1 MWFLLHLTAVIIMY
15 CKKVRETLCMVSE
28 SSPNVGTVWS
38 TSYKVKGLHGQGG
51 LSAYVHSHSGSLVGR
66 ASGAQSCSW
75 RSHLSC
81 CYLTTSQISALWLLE
96 VSVKPRVK
104 KCNIQGKSRLYFDVG
119 GRALNEGNN
128 QSASPRSHL
137 KAYQVTLNDSVTMA
151 NNLTKTIVLSSSS
164 PGQITNQ
171 SPFT

>member
-1 MWFLLHLTAVIIMY
+1 MIDKLQSKSFAWVGWIVCLCSLTLRLLGL
-15 CKKVRETLCMVSE
+15 E
-28 SSPNVGTVWS
+28 SVWS
-38 TSYKVKGLHGQGG
+38 AIL
-51 LSAYVHSHSGSLVGR
+51 L
-66 ASGAQSCSW
+66 W

-81 CYLTTSQISALWLLE
+81 CYLATSQISALWLLE
-96 VSVKPRVK
+96 MSVKPRVK

>member
-1 MWFLLHLTAVIIMY
+1 MVTHTPAPWFGERLVRSLALALSSQLLLPHYL
-15 CKKVRETLCMVSE
+15 KDQR
-28 SSPNVGTVWS
+28 
-38 TSYKVKGLHGQGG
+38 
-51 LSAYVHSHSGSLVGR
+51 SLVV
-66 ASGAQSCSW
+66 
-75 RSHLSC
+75 RSVC
-81 CYLTTSQISALWLLE
+81 QT
-96 VSVKPRVK
+96 PGK

-171 SPFT
+171 SQFT